1 VKTILVTG
9 ACGLLGQY
17 LARRLQADY
26 KVIAVDIAPN
36 IFEDTRNITFIQCD
50 LTDSPI
56 VRQIFSQNT
65 IDIVYNCAA
74 YNDVDGCERNKDKA
88 YNLNVGLVE
97 SLVAVGCERIV
108 QFSTDYVFNG
118 RYGPYDENDE
128 TDPVGYYGETKLQAE
143 RILLES
149 DGRYLII
156 RTNVL
161 FGNGVNVRP
170 NFISWLVENFKQGKR
185 LKIVTDQY
193 NNPIH
198 ADNLAGASMEAEK
211 LGLTGILHIGGG
223 SYLSRCE
230 IAYMVAERSGFSRDL
245 IIPVLTSELGQAARR
260 PMRGGLR
267 IDRAERLLKT
277 PLLTL
282 NEAIRYNN
290 I

>member
-1 VKTILVTG
+1 VRTALVTG

-17 LARRLQADY
+17 LVQRLKSDY
-26 KVIAVDIAPN
+26 RVIAADIVAD
-36 IFEDTRNITFIQCD
+36 IFKDSNITFMQSD
-50 LTDSPI
+50 LTNPSAI
-56 VRQIFSQNT
+56 QRIFGEGSV
-65 IDIVYNCAA
+65 DVVYNCAA
-74 YNDVDGCERNKDKA
+74 YNDVDGCEGNKEKA
-88 YNLNVGLVE
+88 YDLNVGLVE
-97 SLVAVGCERIV
+97 SLVNAGCERIV

-118 RYGPYDENDE
+118 KYGPYVEDDE

-149 DGRYLII
+149 DGGYLII

-161 FGNGVNVRP
+161 FGNGIGVRP
-170 NFISWLVENFKQGKR
+170 NFISWLVENFKRGRR

-193 NNPIH
+193 NNPVH
-198 ADNLAGASMEAEK
+198 ADNLAEASIEAEK
-211 LGLTGILHIGGG
+211 LGLAGILHIGGG

-230 IAYMVAERSGFSRDL
+230 IAYMVAERFGFSRNL
-245 IIPVLTSELGQAARR
+245 IIPVLTSELGQVARR

-277 PLLTL
+277 PLLTFK
-282 NEAIRYNN
+282 EAIRYNN